1 MTMRIIIQSQNVFAT
16 STNTSASQKYAVGE
30 NVARSDTAVSVIS
43 VQRPVHPDAKP
54 SRRTGRMPAHVVEH
68 ERENASVAYRH
79 KMEFARSTLGQ
90 QIEEVMPK
98 SLVALRLK
106 RGMSQSQLAQMIGTS
121 QPHIAKIEAGNLNLY
136 WATAVRIADAL
147 AISMDELRGIIE
159 VVKPVETE
167 VKTKVAA
174 VL

>member
-1 MTMRIIIQSQNVFAT
+1 
-16 STNTSASQKYAVGE
+16 
-30 NVARSDTAVSVIS
+30 
-43 VQRPVHPDAKP
+43 
-54 SRRTGRMPAHVVEH
+54 
-68 ERENASVAYRH
+68 
-79 KMEFARSTLGQ
+79 
-90 QIEEVMPK
+90 MPK

>member
-1 MTMRIIIQSQNVFAT
+1 M
-16 STNTSASQKYAVGE
+16 
-30 NVARSDTAVSVIS
+30 
-43 VQRPVHPDAKP
+43 PV
-54 SRRTGRMPAHVVEH
+54 HVVEH
-68 ERENASVAYRH
+68 EREIASAAYRH

-98 SLVALRLK
+98 SLAALRLK
-106 RGMSQSQLAQMIGTS
+106 RGISQSQLAQMIGTS

-147 AISMDELRGIIE
+147 AISMDELREIIE
-159 VVKPVETE
+159 VMKPAENE
-167 VKTKVAA
+167 VKTTIAA